1 LAIAVISVRLFI
13 HQPKT
18 TVMKFIFT
26 LLLGFLF
33 FSANSQQWK
42 FTTGYS
48 LGIPRQEMSKNIQP
62 AHSLQTG
69 VLYQFPGEL
78 KRLSLGFEFGIGI
91 YAHETIDQTF
101 QFDNNT
107 TTVLP
112 VDYSSNVFNANI
124 HARFNLLSDKN
135 YIIPYVNA
143 KGGLYNFYSSI
154 YIGDP
159 EDANGCHALEQE
171 NIMNDKTMYWS
182 AGGGLQINTGIFSK
196 HKHSSK
202 VMIDISAN
210 TIRGGE
216 ISYINT
222 KHLMDA
228 PATTDPDAKPLNVQF
243 INASTQSIHEHK
255 VAQVYTS
262 PLRMLEFRAGVTI
275 SLCDKSN

>member
-1 LAIAVISVRLFI
+1 
-13 HQPKT
+13 
-18 TVMKFIFT
+18 
-26 LLLGFLF
+26 
-33 FSANSQQWK
+33 
-42 FTTGYS
+42 
-48 LGIPRQEMSKNIQP
+48 MSKNIQP
-62 AHSLQTG
+62 AHSLETG
-69 VLYQFPGEL
+69 VLYQLPGEL
-78 KRLSLGFEFGIGI
+78 KRLSVGLELGIGI
-91 YAHETIDQTF
+91 YAQETIDQTF

-107 TTVLP
+107 TTVIP

-135 YIIPYVNA
+135 FIIPYVNA

-182 AGGGLQINTGIFSK
+182 AGGGLQINPTIFSK
-196 HKHSSK
+196 NKHRSG

-228 PATTDPDAKPLNVQF
+228 PASADPDGKPLNVQF

-275 SLCDKSN
+275 SLCGRSN

>member
-1 LAIAVISVRLFI
+1 
-13 HQPKT
+13 
-18 TVMKFIFT
+18 MKFIST

-42 FTTGYS
+42 FTTSYS
-48 LGIPRQEMSKNIQP
+48 LGIPRQEMSENIQP

-69 VLYQFPGEL
+69 ILYQFPGQL
-78 KRLSLGFEFGIGI
+78 NRLSAGLEFGIGI
-91 YAHETIDQTF
+91 YAHERIDQTF

-107 TTVLP
+107 STVLP
-112 VDYSSNVFNANI
+112 VDYSSNVFNANLQ
-124 HARFNLLSDKN
+124 ARFNLLSDKN
-135 YIIPYVNA
+135 FIIPYINA

-159 EDANGCHALEQE
+159 EDDGGCHALEQE

-182 AGGGLQINTGIFSK
+182 AGGGLQINPTIFSK
-196 HKHSSK
+196 NKRITK

-216 ISYINT
+216 INYINT

-228 PATTDPDAKPLNVQF
+228 QSMNDPDGKPLEVKF
-243 INASTQSIHEHK
+243 INVSTQAIHEHT

-262 PLRMLEFRAGVTI
+262 PLRILEFRAGITL
-275 SLCDKSN
+275 SLGD

>member
-1 LAIAVISVRLFI
+1 
-13 HQPKT
+13 
-18 TVMKFIFT
+18 MKFISTF
-26 LLLGFLF
+26 LLGFLF

-42 FTTGYS
+42 FTTSYS

-69 VLYQFPGEL
+69 ILYQFPGQL
-78 KRLSLGFEFGIGI
+78 NRLSAGLEFGIGI
-91 YAHETIDQTF
+91 YAHERIDQTF

-107 TTVLP
+107 STVLP
-112 VDYSSNVFNANI
+112 VDYSSNVFNANLQ
-124 HARFNLLSDKN
+124 ARFNLLSDKN
-135 YIIPYVNA
+135 FIIPYINA

-159 EDANGCHALEQE
+159 EDDGGCHALEQE

-182 AGGGLQINTGIFSK
+182 AGGGLQINPTLFSK
-196 HKHSSK
+196 NKRITK

-216 ISYINT
+216 INYINT

-228 PATTDPDAKPLNVQF
+228 QSMNDPDGKPLEVKF
-243 INASTQSIHEHK
+243 INVSTQAIHEHT

-262 PLRMLEFRAGVTI
+262 PLRILEFRAGITL
-275 SLCDKSN
+275 SLGD

>member
-1 LAIAVISVRLFI
+1 
-13 HQPKT
+13 
-18 TVMKFIFT
+18 MKFIST

-42 FTTGYS
+42 FTTSYS

-69 VLYQFPGEL
+69 ILYQFPGQL
-78 KRLSLGFEFGIGI
+78 NRLSAGLEFGIGI
-91 YAHETIDQTF
+91 YAHERIDQTF

-107 TTVLP
+107 STVLP
-112 VDYSSNVFNANI
+112 VDYSSNVFNANLQ
-124 HARFNLLSDKN
+124 ARFNLLSDKN
-135 YIIPYVNA
+135 FIIPYINA

-159 EDANGCHALEQE
+159 EDDGGCHALEQE

-182 AGGGLQINTGIFSK
+182 AGGGLQINPTLFSK
-196 HKHSSK
+196 NKRITK

-216 ISYINT
+216 INYINT

-228 PATTDPDAKPLNVQF
+228 QSMNDPDGKPLEVKF
-243 INASTQSIHEHK
+243 INVSTQAIHEHT

-262 PLRMLEFRAGVTI
+262 PLRILEFRAGITL
-275 SLCDKSN
+275 SLGD

>member
-1 LAIAVISVRLFI
+1 
-13 HQPKT
+13 
-18 TVMKFIFT
+18 MKFISTF
-26 LLLGFLF
+26 LLGFLF

-42 FTTGYS
+42 FTTSYS
-48 LGIPRQEMSKNIQP
+48 LGRPRQEMSENIQP

-69 VLYQFPGEL
+69 ILYQFPAQL
-78 KRLSLGFEFGIGI
+78 NRLSAGLEFGIGI
-91 YAHETIDQTF
+91 YAHEGIDQTF

-107 TTVLP
+107 STVLP
-112 VDYSSNVFNANI
+112 VDYSSNVFNANLQ
-124 HARFNLLSDKN
+124 ARFNLLSDKN
-135 YIIPYVNA
+135 FIIPYINA

-159 EDANGCHALEQE
+159 EDDGGCHALEQE

-182 AGGGLQINTGIFSK
+182 AGAGLQINTGIFSK
-196 HKHSSK
+196 KKHNTR

-222 KHLMDA
+222 KNLLDA
-228 PATTDPDAKPLNVQF
+228 PATTDPDGKPLNVQF

-262 PLRMLEFRAGVTI
+262 PLRMLEFRAGIVFR
-275 SLCDKSN
+275 L

>member
-1 LAIAVISVRLFI
+1 
-13 HQPKT
+13 
-18 TVMKFIFT
+18 MKFIFT
-26 LLLGFLF
+26 FLLGFLF
-33 FSANSQQWK
+33 FSSNSQQWK
-42 FTTGYS
+42 FTSSYS
-48 LGIPRQEMSKNIQP
+48 LAMPKQEMGNNIQP
-62 AHSLQTG
+62 AHSMQNG
-69 VLYQFPGEL
+69 ILYQLPGAL
-78 KRLSLGFEFGIGI
+78 KQLSVGLEFGIGI
-91 YAHETIDQTF
+91 YAYERIDQTF

-112 VDYSSNVFNANI
+112 VDYSSNVFNANLQ
-124 HARFNLLSDKN
+124 ARFNLVSDKN
-135 YIIPYVNA
+135 LVIPYINA

-159 EDANGCHALEQE
+159 EDADGCHALEQE
-171 NIMNDKTMYWS
+171 NIMKDKTMYWS

-196 HKHSSK
+196 KKHNAR

-222 KHLMDA
+222 KQLMDA
-228 PATTDPDAKPLNVQF
+228 PATTDPDGEPLNVQF

-262 PLRMLEFRAGVTI
+262 PLRMLEFRAGITVR
-275 SLCDKSN
+275 LCDKSN

>member
-1 LAIAVISVRLFI
+1 
-13 HQPKT
+13 
-18 TVMKFIFT
+18 MC
-26 LLLGFLF
+26 FLF

-42 FTTGYS
+42 FSSSYS
-48 LGIPRQEMSKNIQP
+48 LGIARQEMGKNIQP

-69 VLYQFPGEL
+69 VLYQLPGTL
-78 KRLSLGFEFGIGI
+78 KQLSLGVEFGIGI
-91 YAHETIDQTF
+91 YAYERIDQTF

-107 TTVLP
+107 STVLP
-112 VDYSSNVFNANI
+112 VDYSSNVFNANLQ
-124 HARFNLLSDKN
+124 ARFNLLSDKN
-135 YIIPYVNA
+135 FIIPYINA
-143 KGGLYNFYSSI
+143 KGGLYNFYSSV

-159 EDANGCHALEQE
+159 EDDGGCHALEQE
-171 NIMNDKTMYWS
+171 TLMNDKTMYWS

-196 HKHSSK
+196 HKHSSRT
-202 VMIDISAN
+202 MIDISAN

-222 KHLMDA
+222 KHLMDAPA

-262 PLRMLEFRAGVTI
+262 PLKMLEFRAGVTFTI
-275 SLCDKSN
+275 CDRQK

>member
-1 LAIAVISVRLFI
+1 
-13 HQPKT
+13 
-18 TVMKFIFT
+18 MKFISTF
-26 LLLGFLF
+26 LLGFLF

-42 FTTGYS
+42 FTTSYS

-69 VLYQFPGEL
+69 ILYQFPGQL
-78 KRLSLGFEFGIGI
+78 NRLSAGLEFGIGI
-91 YAHETIDQTF
+91 YAHERIDQTF

-107 TTVLP
+107 STVLP
-112 VDYSSNVFNANI
+112 VDYSSNVFNANLQ
-124 HARFNLLSDKN
+124 ARFNLLSDKN
-135 YIIPYVNA
+135 FIVPYINA

-159 EDANGCHALEQE
+159 EDDGGCHALEQE

-182 AGGGLQINTGIFSK
+182 AGGGLQINPTIFSK
-196 HKHSSK
+196 NKRITK

-216 ISYINT
+216 INYINT

-228 PATTDPDAKPLNVQF
+228 QSMNDPDGKPLEVKF
-243 INASTQSIHEHK
+243 INVSTQAIHEHT

-262 PLRMLEFRAGVTI
+262 PLRILEFRAGITL
-275 SLCDKSN
+275 SLGD